1 MEGTILAYSN
11 AVSVY
16 RETRVNT
23 AGQGQLII
31 MLYDETMKNLDKGLG
46 LIRLNNTSKK
56 KDPSRIEQISKHIL
70 KAQEIITEL
79 TASLD
84 YEEGGDIAKNLLA
97 LYSWFNQ
104 ELLGG
109 NIEKNSKRII
119 AVRDMIAVLRSAWAD
134 ILTRG
139 SAEIA
144 ERPRNGLNIAG

>member
-1 MEGTILAYSN
+1 
-11 AVSVY
+11 
-16 RETRVNT
+16 
-23 AGQGQLII
+23 
-31 MLYDETMKNLDKGLG
+31 MKLS
-46 LIRLNNTSKK
+46 NTSKK
-56 KDPSRIEQISKHIL
+56 RDPSRIEQISKHIL

-84 YEEGGDIAKNLLA
+84 FEEGGDIAKNLLS

-109 NIEKNSKRII
+109 NIEKNSQRII

-139 SAEIA
+139 AAEIV